1 MNTTYTCASQSVTVV
16 LSKKSRGKHVYVSK
30 RAYPERMSGEC
41 VHLKNCANL
50 SISGRA
56 NLSGVAAITKEAEID
71 IGHTCAASCSTCSTC
86 AIAPVHFFNQA
97 VKPLAISVVDKQ
109 AKCTSSA
116 HLCSRRGALFCR
128 VNRSEWSLSSLSNK
142 FFGAC
147 KQRL

>member
-1 MNTTYTCASQSVTVV
+1 MNTTYTCASQSV

-30 RAYPERMSGEC
+30 RAYPARMSGEC

-50 SISGRA
+50 SITDRA
-56 NLSGVAAITKEAEID
+56 NLSGIAAITKAQID
-71 IGHTCAASCSTCSTC
+71 IGHTCATSCSTCSTC

-97 VKPLAISVVDKQ
+97 VKPLAISVVDKE

-128 VNRSEWSLSSLSNK
+128 VNRSESILSSLSNK